1 MVAQQVHLPAKKRA
15 IMVPGPEKLDFWHF
29 RLLRKEFS
37 VFPYSLPLPNGGRR
51 IPIWHPS
58 QVLKHPTHCLD
69 IGLSVLIFAACN
81 TLLLAVFF
89 RTSHQLVEAEYERS
103 KTIKR
108 RHPVEDSRRG

>member
-1 MVAQQVHLPAKKRA
+1 MPAKKRA

-58 QVLKHPTHCLD
+58 QVLKHPTQLFGYWIICVDLRCVQHVVA
-69 IGLSVLIFAACN
+69 GSVL
-81 TLLLAVFF
+81 
-89 RTSHQLVEAEYERS
+89 SHFS
-103 KTIKR
+103 
-108 RHPVEDSRRG
+108 PVGGS